1 MLTADRDGTR
11 GVLWPHDR
19 LSAYVTL
26 IVSFL
31 LALGKGAP
39 TEADARTRQIAAAQ
53 P

>member
-19 LSAYVTL
+19 LSAYATL

-39 TEADARTRQIAAAQ
+39 TEADAPFLILS
-53 P
+53 